1 MEKLRLGVIG
11 VGKRGTGL
19 TKMFFNMDMV
29 EVVAVCDLYE
39 DRVEAIKEEAK
50 KLGKTEPFGSVDYKD
65 IVTRDKVDVVVVST
79 SWRSRMEIVL
89 YAMRQGVAVG
99 GEVGGANSVEDCFE
113 LVRVWEETKTPY
125 MFCENCC
132 YGEREL
138 AVLNIVKKGLFG
150 DIIHCEGAYA
160 HDLREEIATGR
171 EMRHYRLGEYL
182 NYNRENYPS
191 HELGPI
197 MQVLDINRGNRFTS
211 LVSMSSKAMG
221 INEWSKTNKPEM
233 VDTKFAQGDIVTTI
247 LKCENG
253 QTVVLSLDTT
263 LPRPY
268 SRRFTVRGTKG
279 MSSEDS
285 QMIFFDGDPHTFTDD
300 IFRNENKYFEEYA
313 HPIWKAITPEEK
325 EAGHG
330 GMDYLCYSDFFNRVI
345 SGEPMP
351 IDAYDGAVL
360 MAVSPLTEMSIKCGG
375 MPVAFPDFKGKKN

>member
-1 MEKLRLGVIG
+1 
-11 VGKRGTGL
+11 
-19 TKMFFNMDMV
+19 
-29 EVVAVCDLYE
+29 
-39 DRVEAIKEEAK
+39 
-50 KLGKTEPFGSVDYKD
+50 
-65 IVTRDKVDVVVVST
+65 
-79 SWRSRMEIVL
+79 
-89 YAMRQGVAVG
+89 MRQGVAVG

-138 AVLNIVKKGLFG
+138 TVLNIVKQGLFG

-160 HDLREEIATGR
+160 HDLRDEIATGR
-171 EMRHYRLGEYL
+171 EKRHYRLDEYL

-285 QMIFFDGDPHTFTDD
+285 QMIFFDGDSHTFTDD

-330 GMDYLCYSDFFNRVI
+330 GMDFLCYSDFFNRVI

-351 IDAYDGAVL
+351 IDAYDAAVL